1 MALLTH
7 TLSPAIEKE
16 EEGKEMVRCF
26 CFQVLYEV
34 QASLCPV
41 LSSDLL
47 MISASASG
55 DLNSCSVI
63 DYLLVFV
70 GDTAGMVSVWLVRSS
85 SIYTSSRSIKLI
97 QLEQYSAHDMGT
109 NCISAA
115 IVPNDMQQ
123 PCLLHPPEG
132 GTCHHH
138 HHRCCCSWHV
148 VVVSGGD
155 DQALTCSRLV
165 VSVSAS
171 SADEV
176 GFNTL
181 LTIMYVHMNVLIDDL
196 PSFLSMQQF
205 EDISCHL
212 YSTHRLDR
220 AASSAF
226 KGLKLIP
233 TAAGGVVDDA
243 GHRITCSLRVVT
255 IGYDQRLSVWS
266 ISSDITASPHKA
278 DNGACSVVS
287 MKTYRFHRSDDA
299 IIRCS
304 DVGGS
309 SDIIDDVDPFRYLAG
324 AVVNISDVADLDL
337 RLVGGECGGDG
348 SYVSVVVVGEGFQLL
363 RIDRSIDRCS
373 THPAS
378 IEDLSRRRG
387 DTDSVC

>member
-1 MALLTH
+1 
-7 TLSPAIEKE
+7 
-16 EEGKEMVRCF
+16 MVRCF

-34 QASLCPV
+34 QASVCPV

-47 MISASASG
+47 MISASALASG
-55 DLNSCSVI
+55 DHNSSVI

-70 GDTAGMVSVWLVRSS
+70 GDTAGMVSVWLVRSYS
-85 SIYTSSRSIKLI
+85 SIHTSSSSSIHTSSSYSRSIKLV
-97 QLEQYSAHDMGT
+97 QLEQYSAHDMGA

-115 IVPNDMQQ
+115 IVPRDMQQ
-123 PCLLHPPEG
+123 PCLLHSQEG
-132 GTCHHH
+132 GTCHHN
-138 HHRCCCSWHV
+138 HRCCCSWHV

-181 LTIMYVHMNVLIDDL
+181 FTIMYVHMNVLVDDL

-205 EDISCHL
+205 ELISCHL
-212 YSTHRLDR
+212 YSTHRLDC

-233 TAAGGVVDDA
+233 AAAGGVVDDA
-243 GHRITCSLRVVT
+243 DHRTTYSLRVVT

-266 ISSDITASPHKA
+266 IPSDITASPHKA
-278 DNGACSVVS
+278 DYGACSVVS

-304 DVGGS
+304 ESPTWEKKKGS
-309 SDIIDDVDPFRYLAG
+309 SSSGDVHIMDDVAPFR
-324 AVVNISDVADLDL
+324 
-337 RLVGGECGGDG
+337 
-348 SYVSVVVVGEGFQLL
+348 
-363 RIDRSIDRCS
+363 
-373 THPAS
+373 
-378 IEDLSRRRG
+378 
-387 DTDSVC
+387 